1 MPRDRAYELM
11 REAIKGVLPSLEMIA
26 RTARNS
32 AARKK
37 LMVQIGQMKEA
48 LGAAEDASRSCMNA
62 S

>member
-11 REAIKGVLPSLEMIA
+11 TEAIKGVLPSLEMFA

-37 LMVQIGQMKEA
+37 LMAQIEQMKEA
-48 LGAAEDASRSCMNA
+48 LGAAEDVSRSRMSA